1 MNAPPVAGTLS
12 NAASPE
18 TLVGRERE
26 LALVDELLGELADG
40 GRPRLVLSGEPGSG
54 KSVLLDALRSRAQER
69 GARVLHAA
77 GDELSR
83 ETPLGFAAELLG
95 DDLAQLDAR
104 ALATAL
110 EKQAPV
116 HGLVLLCD
124 DLQWADEP
132 SLALIARLLSRPP
145 QGTMP
150 VVAHRTGGM
159 PDLIARTVGLAS
171 ADGEI
176 RHLELGPLDE
186 QAAAPL
192 LAGLPGPRAR
202 RAYEASGGN
211 PFYLSQLAAAA
222 REGHELC
229 PTLRAAL
236 VGELSRLSG
245 PGRELVWAAALL
257 GPTFDPRL
265 AAEIAGLDATQ
276 GATALDELERRQ
288 LVQMTDVPERCA
300 FRRPIVATVAQTWA
314 GEAWCAAAHARAAA
328 LLAARDAP
336 IAERARHVERSARP
350 GDTDAARL
358 LQAAGM
364 EIADRDPAAA
374 ARWFAAALR
383 LMGREVEPAERLPL
397 LLERARALTNAGEL
411 AAAYEPLTAAR
422 ALLPLVGPVQRAQTL
437 APLARVDALLGRQTE
452 PIRDFEDPEA
462 DAALQATTAA
472 MQWCAGD
479 WTAMADTARAAR
491 DRLAEEGRAD
501 LRCKAAALLSIAER
515 QLGHTSAAR
524 SALAEAEWIADGGAG
539 LGGCPEAL
547 AYLAVACD
555 ALERFESCIGYTDAL
570 DTMARGYGQQ
580 YFVGFALTAR
590 GSALLSL
597 GRVAEA
603 AQAARSALDET
614 PDASN
619 ALGAMWAHALAC
631 RIAIVQG
638 DVATAAEERKL
649 TLMAHTQVSTAAD
662 AALAAAVA
670 AAARIAAGE
679 LDDGIADLLQAGGE
693 PALELI
699 RPTDRAEWAALLAE
713 AEHAR
718 GDLVAA
724 RAWSERAAEMA
735 TAVGSVSARG
745 HAERAR
751 ALVLLAEGDAD
762 HAATAA
768 EEAADSF
775 DAVRR
780 ELDAAVARALAGSA
794 RAKAGDVD
802 GGVALLRGAHDALAA
817 AGAERDRER
826 VAGRLRRLG
835 RRVRGSAKSAPR
847 PSHGPGA
854 LSPREREIAELVG
867 RGATNRQIADHF
879 VISEKT
885 VESHL
890 TRIFVKLGVNTRT
903 AAAHVLQQDAARGTS
918 GLHD

>member
-1 MNAPPVAGTLS
+1 VNAPSVAGTVA
-12 NAASPE
+12 NAATPE

-54 KSVLLDALRSRAQER
+54 KSALLDALRSRAQAR
-69 GARVLHAA
+69 GARVLRAA
-77 GDELSR
+77 GDELLR

-95 DDLAQLDAR
+95 DELAHLDAR
-104 ALATAL
+104 TLTAAL
-110 EKQAPV
+110 EEQAAG
-116 HGLVLLCD
+116 HGVVLLCD
-124 DLQWADEP
+124 DLQWADET

-159 PDLIARTVGLAS
+159 PDLLARTVGLAS

-176 RHLELGPLDE
+176 RHVELGPLDQ

-192 LAGLPGPRAR
+192 LAGLAGPRAR
-202 RAYEASGGN
+202 RVYEASGGN

-222 REGHELC
+222 RDGRELS
-229 PTLRAAL
+229 PALRAAL

-265 AAEIAGLDATQ
+265 AAEVAGLDATQ
-276 GATALDELERRQ
+276 GGTALDELERRQ
-288 LVQMTDVPERCA
+288 LVRMTDVPERCA
-300 FRRPIVATVAQTWA
+300 FRRPIVATVAQAWA
-314 GEAWCAAAHARAAA
+314 GDAWCAAAHTRAAA

-350 GDTDAARL
+350 GDLDAAHL

-364 EIADRDPAAA
+364 EIANREPAAA

-383 LMGREVEPAERLPL
+383 LMGRDAEPAERLPL
-397 LLERARALTNAGEL
+397 LLERASTLANAGEL
-411 AAAYEPLTAAR
+411 AAAQEPLAAAR

-437 APLARVDALLGRQTE
+437 APLARVDALLGHRSE
-452 PIRDFEDPEA
+452 PIRDLEDAEC

-472 MQWCAGD
+472 MQWCAAD
-479 WTAMADTARAAR
+479 WSAMADTARAAR

-555 ALERFESCIGYTDAL
+555 ALERFESSIVYADAL
-570 DTMARGYGQQ
+570 DAMARGYGQQ
-580 YFVGFALTAR
+580 YFVGFALVAR
-590 GSALLSL
+590 GAALLSL
-597 GRVAEA
+597 GRVTEAE
-603 AQAARSALDET
+603 QATRSALDET
-614 PDASN
+614 HDASN
-619 ALGAMWAHALAC
+619 ALGAMWSHALAC
-631 RIAIVQG
+631 RLAIVQG
-638 DVATAAEERKL
+638 DLAAAADQRKQ
-649 TLMAHTQVSTAAD
+649 TLAGYALVSTAAD
-662 AALAAAVA
+662 ATLAAAVA
-670 AAARIAAGE
+670 AEARIAAGE
-679 LDDGIADLLQAGGE
+679 FDEGIAELLQVGGGVE
-693 PALELI
+693 LELI
-699 RPTDRAEWAALLAE
+699 RPTDRTQWAALLAE
-713 AEHAR
+713 AEQAR
-718 GDLVAA
+718 GDLAAA
-724 RAWSERAAEMA
+724 RAWSRRASAMA
-735 TAVGSVSARG
+735 AAVGSASAHG

-751 ALVLLAEGDAD
+751 ALVLLAEGDAGR
-762 HAATAA
+762 AATAA
-768 EEAADSF
+768 AESADSF
-775 DAVRR
+775 DAVGR
-780 ELDAAVARALAGSA
+780 EIEAAAVRALGGTARAED
-794 RAKAGDVD
+794 GDVD
-802 GGVALLRGAHDALAA
+802 AGVTLLRRAHDALAA

-835 RRVRGSAKSAPR
+835 RRVRGSAKGAPR
-847 PSHGPGA
+847 PAHGPGA

-867 RGATNRQIADHF
+867 RGATNRQIADHL

-890 TRIFVKLGVNTRT
+890 TRIFAKLGVSTRT
-903 AAAHVLQQDAARGTS
+903 AAAHVLQQDAARGGTD
-918 GLHD
+918 LHD